1 MQSLNTFLQ
10 EVQKQSFL
18 TIKLPFTVDFFCT
31 PCRDSEMIG
40 ENAQGN
46 SLQVDI
52 YTMWINCT
60 VDTQRKETFSYVV
73 MKSNQHDI
81 ASS

>member
-52 YTMWINCT
+52 YTM
-60 VDTQRKETFSYVV
+60 
-73 MKSNQHDI
+73 
-81 ASS
+81 